1 MLDLANKQIVVTGGT
16 MERDKR
22 ILITGASGMVGSAL
36 IKVLKSRSFGNLL
49 APTHRELNLC
59 NNAQVEDYFAGYRPE
74 YVFMV
79 AARVGGIAANKADPV
94 GFLSDNL
101 RMQLNLFEACHKFG
115 TRKNLFLGS
124 SCIYPRESPQPMKEE
139 YLLTGP
145 LEPTN
150 EGYALAKITGLKLA
164 RYYYEQYGM
173 LTICPLPCNIYGTN
187 DHFDPQNSHVLSA
200 LVRRF
205 VDGQDNAS
213 SEVVLWGTGIARREF
228 IHVDDVVEA
237 LLFVMEHVETP
248 EPINLGTGAD
258 ISIFDLAHLVAG
270 LVGYTGDIKW
280 DSSMPDG
287 MLRKCL
293 DVSRLDAIGYRPRIS
308 LRDGVARTIDEYRER
323 KRTGTV

>member
-1 MLDLANKQIVVTGGT
+1 MFDLANKQIVSGGK
-16 MERDKR
+16 MERHKR

-36 IKVLKSRSFGNLL
+36 VRALKSRSFGNLL
-49 APTHRELNLC
+49 TPTHRELNLC
-59 NNAQVEDYFAGYRPE
+59 STAQVEGYFAEYQPE

-79 AARVGGIAANKADPV
+79 AAKVGGIAANKADPV

-173 LTICPLPCNIYGTN
+173 LTICPMPCNIYGTN
-187 DHFDPQNSHVLSA
+187 DHFDLQNSHVLSA

-205 VDGQDNAS
+205 VDSQDNGS
-213 SEVVLWGTGIARREF
+213 SEVILWGTGTARREF
-228 IHVDDVVEA
+228 IHVDDVAEA
-237 LLFVMEHVETP
+237 LLFMMQHVETP
-248 EPINLGTGAD
+248 EPINLGTGTD
-258 ISIFDLAHLVAG
+258 ISIVDLAHLVAE

-280 DSSMPDG
+280 DSSRPDG

-293 DVSRLDAIGYRPRIS
+293 NVSRLDAMGYGPRIS
-308 LRDGVARTIDEYRER
+308 LRDGVSCTIDEYRER

>member
-1 MLDLANKQIVVTGGT
+1 MLDLANKQIVSGGK

-36 IKVLKSRSFGNLL
+36 VRVLKSRSFGNLL
-49 APTHRELNLC
+49 TPTHRELNLC
-59 NNAQVEDYFAGYRPE
+59 NTAQVEGYFAKYQPE

-79 AARVGGIAANKADPV
+79 AAKVGGIAANKVDPV

-124 SCIYPRESPQPMKEE
+124 SCIYPRESPQPMREE

-150 EGYALAKITGLKLA
+150 EGYALAKILGLKLA
-164 RYYYEQYGM
+164 QYYYQQYGM
-173 LTICPLPCNIYGTN
+173 LTVCPMPCNIYGTN
-187 DHFDPQNSHVLSA
+187 DHFDLQNSHVLSA

-213 SEVVLWGTGIARREF
+213 SEVVLWGTGAARREF
-228 IHVDDVVEA
+228 IHVEDAAEA
-237 LLFVMEHVETP
+237 LLFVLQHVETP
-248 EPINLGTGAD
+248 EPINLGTGTD
-258 ISIFDLAHLVAG
+258 ISILDLAHLVAG

-280 DSSMPDG
+280 DSSKPDG

-293 DVSRLDAIGYRPRIS
+293 DVSRLDAMGYKPRIS